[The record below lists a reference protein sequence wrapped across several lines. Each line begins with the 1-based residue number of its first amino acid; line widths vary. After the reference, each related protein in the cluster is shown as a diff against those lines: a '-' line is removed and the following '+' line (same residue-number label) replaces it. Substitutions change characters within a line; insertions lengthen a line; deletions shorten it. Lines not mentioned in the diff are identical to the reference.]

1 MALASSNVTCLYGVS
16 ARVVAVEV
24 NGRRNDG
31 STTGLRKPICRK
43 TEIIFKS
50 KELTKIMKNETEK

>member
-16 ARVVAVEV
+16 ARVVVVEV

-31 STTGLRKPICRK
+31 STTGLRKPTRRK
-43 TEIIFKS
+43 TEII
-50 KELTKIMKNETEK
+50 